1 MDFGDRIESCVEES
15 FLAAQPRIA
24 RDHQMKARIIIGLVI
39 SGLLAPGISQAAE
52 PIDEQFQ
59 SLAMP
64 GANSLGFQA
73 NESNF
78 AKTEVSTW
86 FNFTT
91 SDGTPKGSVT
101 NIAICNTGKE
111 PGCAFTVWATY
122 RAILPACVGTSDT
135 NCLSEIT
142 AINADG
148 KSLKVNTLSTFPAF
162 RFEDFEGDL
171 AQGVPRG
178 SGAVLV
184 SIPEAPHAGGDN
196 YLMKLVVTSNRTQES
211 GGVYGVPSI
220 SASMMAVKIVEG
232 KFRGSRTE
240 TNTASY
246 PKAQGISV
254 RGVTNLAVGE
264 LPDPRYLECVMSSTT
279 ECALPYGLPQDIS
292 FGFSARF
299 SFNLTGWL
307 HGRMRDASI
316 KLEKKSEKESLLT
329 VSARAIKVPVLDV
342 VKNVDELP
350 DSLLS
355 HFAPSDWAGETL
367 RYPLAT
373 TMQGTQLLPSEK
385 NRAGLKNISFKFINT
400 QFNTGSMSDF
410 LQWLPI
416 AGDKAA
422 ALPTQWRVST
432 MTDRGSGVVQDCLN
446 KGNSLAGLVTTNS
459 TMYIDGPPTYDA
471 SQGSLDYKVASTHYE
486 ADGKTE
492 FKGTYELL
500 MSSSVARCIY
510 KFTNAP
516 IKATVSVTSENGVPN
531 VATIVVNEKNNWLT
545 LAAYNFTFSA
555 PTVSVKL
562 TQDKP
567 KVVTPPKPVIKKITC
582 VKGKVTKKITA
593 TKCPTG
599 YKKV

>member
-1 MDFGDRIESCVEES
+1 MRT
-15 FLAAQPRIA
+15 
-24 RDHQMKARIIIGLVI
+24 RIIIGLI
-39 SGLLAPGISQAAE
+39 IAAFLAPTLSHAAD

-78 AKTEVSTW
+78 AKTEVSSW

-91 SDGTPKGSVT
+91 DDGTPSGKVT
-101 NIAICNTGKE
+101 KVAICDTGKE
-111 PGCAFTVWATY
+111 AGCEFTVFAMY
-122 RAILPACVGTSDT
+122 RAVLPACVGTSDT

-142 AINADG
+142 ALDANG
-148 KSLKVNTLSTFPAF
+148 KSLKVNTLSTFPSF
-162 RFEDFEGDL
+162 RYQDFAGDL
-171 AQGVPRG
+171 TQGVPRG

-196 YLMKLVVTSNRTQES
+196 YLMKLVVSSTRVPQS
-211 GGVYGVPSI
+211 GGVYGAPSI

-232 KFRGSRTE
+232 NFQGARTE
-240 TNTASY
+240 TNTAAY
-246 PKAQGISV
+246 LRAQGISV
-254 RGVTNLAVGE
+254 ASVTDLSPGQD
-264 LPDPRYLECVMSSTT
+264 LDPRNKACVMSSTK
-279 ECALPYGLPQDIS
+279 ECALPYGLPQDVS

-307 HGRMRDASI
+307 HGRMRDSSI
-316 KLEKKSEKESLLT
+316 KLDKKSDKESLLT
-329 VSARAIKVPVLDV
+329 VSARPIKVPVLDV
-342 VKNVDELP
+342 VKSVDDLP
-350 DSLLS
+350 DSLINY
-355 HFAPSDWAGETL
+355 FATTDWAGETL

-373 TMQGTQLLPSEK
+373 ATQGTRVSPTEK
-385 NRAGLKNISFKFINT
+385 NRAGLKNLSFKFINGR
-400 QFNTGSMSDF
+400 FDSESMKDF

-422 ALPTQWRVST
+422 ASPTQWRVST
-432 MTDRGSGVVQDCLN
+432 MTDRGSGVVQECLN
-446 KGNSLAGLVTTNS
+446 KSNTLAGLVTTNS

-471 SQGSLDYKVASTHYE
+471 SKGSLDYKVASTHYE

-510 KFTNAP
+510 KFTSAP
-516 IKATVSVTSENGVPN
+516 VKASVSVTSENGEPN
-531 VATIVVNEKNNWLT
+531 VATVVVNEKNNWLT
-545 LAAYNFTFSA
+545 LGAYNFTFSA

-562 TQDKP
+562 TQDKAQ
-567 KVVTPPKPVIKKITC
+567 VITPAKPALKKITC
-582 VKGKVTKKITA
+582 IKGKTTKVVTGS
-593 TKCPTG
+593 KCPSG
-599 YKKV
+599 YKKKA

>member
-1 MDFGDRIESCVEES
+1 
-15 FLAAQPRIA
+15 
-24 RDHQMKARIIIGLVI
+24 MKARIIIGLVI
-39 SGLLAPGISQAAE
+39 AAFLAPTLSHAAD
-52 PIDEQFQ
+52 PVDEQFQ

-64 GANSLGFQA
+64 GPNSLGFQA

-78 AKTEVSTW
+78 SKGQVSTW

-91 SDGTPKGSVT
+91 SDGTPTGKVT
-101 NIAICNTGKE
+101 NVAICNNGQE
-111 PGCAFTVWATY
+111 PGCEFTVYALY
-122 RAILPACVGTSDT
+122 RAVLPACIDGADT
-135 NCLSEIT
+135 NCLSQIT
-142 AINADG
+142 AISADG
-148 KSLKVNTLSTFPAF
+148 KSLKVNTLSTFPTL
-162 RFEDFEGDL
+162 RYEDFAGDL
-171 AQGVPRG
+171 TQGVPRG

-196 YLMKLVVTSNRTQES
+196 YLMKLVVSSMRTPES
-211 GGVYGVPSI
+211 RGVYGVPSI

-232 KFRGSRTE
+232 KFRGYRTE
-240 TNTASY
+240 TSTASY
-246 PKAQGISV
+246 LKAQGVSV
-254 RGVTNLAVGE
+254 RGVTDLAPGE
-264 LPDPRYLECVMSSTT
+264 QLDPRTQECVMSSTT
-279 ECALPYGLPQDIS
+279 QCALPYGLPQDIS

-316 KLEKKSEKESLLT
+316 KLEKKSQTESLLT

-342 VKNVDELP
+342 VKSVDDLP
-350 DSLLS
+350 DSLLT
-355 HFAPSDWAGETL
+355 HFATTDWSGETL

-373 TMQGTQLLPSEK
+373 SVQGTRVSPSEK
-385 NRAGLKNISFKFINT
+385 TRTGLKNISFKMINT
-400 QFNTGSMSDF
+400 RFDSQSMKDF

-432 MTDRGSGVVQDCLN
+432 MTDRGSGVVQECLN
-446 KGNSLAGLVTTNS
+446 KSNTLAGLVTTNS
-459 TMYIDGPPTYDA
+459 TMYLDGPPTYDA

-510 KFTNAP
+510 KFTSAP
-516 IKATVSVTSENGVPN
+516 VKATVSVTSENGEPN

-562 TQDKP
+562 TQDAP
-567 KVVTPPKPVIKKITC
+567 AVVTPPKPVIKKITC
-582 VKGKVTKKITA
+582 VKGKVTKKIVA
-593 TKCPTG
+593 TKCPAG
-599 YKKV
+599 YKKKA

>member
-1 MDFGDRIESCVEES
+1 MKTRIVIALVIAA
-15 FLAAQPRIA
+15 FLAPTLS
-24 RDHQMKARIIIGLVI
+24 H
-39 SGLLAPGISQAAE
+39 AADSV
-52 PIDEQFQ
+52 DEQFQ

-78 AKTEVSTW
+78 SKTEVSSW

-91 SDGTPKGSVT
+91 SDGTPTGKVT

-111 PGCAFTVWATY
+111 PGCEFSVYAMY
-122 RAILPACVGTSDT
+122 RAVLPACSDAADT

-142 AINADG
+142 AVDSTG
-148 KSLKVNTLSTFPAF
+148 KSLKVNTLSTFPTL
-162 RFEDFEGDL
+162 RYEDFAGDL
-171 AQGVPRG
+171 TQGVPRG

-196 YLMKLVVTSNRTQES
+196 YLMKLTVTSNRTPQS
-211 GGVYGVPSI
+211 SGVYGVPSI

-232 KFRGSRTE
+232 KFQGNRTE

-246 PKAQGISV
+246 LRASGISV
-254 RGVTNLAVGE
+254 RGFTDLAPGE
-264 LPDPRYLECVMSSTT
+264 QPDPRYQACIMSSTK

-299 SFNLTGWL
+299 SFYLTGWL

-316 KLEKKSEKESLLT
+316 KLEKKSDKESLLT
-329 VSARAIKVPVLDV
+329 VSARPIKVPVLDV
-342 VKNVDELP
+342 VKSVDDLP
-350 DSLLS
+350 DSLLT
-355 HFAPSDWAGETL
+355 HFASLDWAGETL

-373 TMQGTQLLPSEK
+373 SVQGTRVDSSEK
-385 NRAGLKNISFKFINT
+385 TRTGLKNLSFKFINT
-400 QFNTGSMSDF
+400 RFDSYSMKDF

-432 MTDRGSGVVQDCLN
+432 MTDRGSGVVQECLN
-446 KGNSLAGLVTTNS
+446 QTNTLAGLVTTNA
-459 TMYIDGPPTYDA
+459 TMYLDGPPTYDP

-492 FKGTYELL
+492 FKGSYELL

-510 KFTNAP
+510 KFTSAP
-516 IKATVSVTSENGVPN
+516 VKASVTVTSENGEPN
-531 VATIVVNEKNNWLT
+531 VATVVVNEKNNWLT
-545 LAAYNFTFSA
+545 LGAYNFTFSS

-562 TQDKP
+562 TQDAP
-567 KVVTPPKPVIKKITC
+567 AVVTPPKPVIKKITC
-582 VKGKVTKKITA
+582 VKGKVTKKIVA
-593 TKCPTG
+593 TKCPAG
-599 YKKV
+599 YKKKA

>member
-1 MDFGDRIESCVEES
+1 
-15 FLAAQPRIA
+15 
-24 RDHQMKARIIIGLVI
+24 MKARIIIGLVI
-39 SGLLAPGISQAAE
+39 AAFLAPTLSHAAD
-52 PIDEQFQ
+52 PVDEQFQ

-78 AKTEVSTW
+78 SKTEVSSW

-91 SDGTPKGSVT
+91 DDGTPTGKVT
-101 NIAICNTGKE
+101 KIAICNTGTE
-111 PGCAFTVWATY
+111 AGCEFSVYAMY
-122 RAILPACVGTSDT
+122 RAVLPACIDAADT

-142 AINADG
+142 AVDASG
-148 KSLKVNTLSTFPAF
+148 KSLKVNPLSTFPTL
-162 RFEDFEGDL
+162 RYEDFAGDL
-171 AQGVPRG
+171 TQGVPRG

-196 YLMKLVVTSNRTQES
+196 YLMKLTVTSNRSPQS

-220 SASMMAVKIVEG
+220 SAAMMAVKIVEG
-232 KFRGSRTE
+232 NFQGNRTE

-246 PKAQGISV
+246 LRASGISV
-254 RGVTNLAVGE
+254 RSFTDLAPGE
-264 LPDPRYLECVMSSTT
+264 QPDPRYQACVMSSTK
-279 ECALPYGLPQDIS
+279 ECALPYGLPQEIS

-316 KLEKKSEKESLLT
+316 KLEKKSDTESLLT
-329 VSARAIKVPVLDV
+329 VSARPIKVPVLDV
-342 VKNVDELP
+342 VKSVDDLP
-350 DSLLS
+350 DSLLA
-355 HFAPSDWAGETL
+355 HFAPLDWAGETL

-373 TMQGTQLLPSEK
+373 SVQGTRVDSSEK
-385 NRAGLKNISFKFINT
+385 TRAGLKNLSFKFINT
-400 QFNTGSMSDF
+400 RFDSYSMKDF
-410 LQWLPI
+410 LQWLPV

-432 MTDRGSGVVQDCLN
+432 MTDRGSGVVQECLN
-446 KGNSLAGLVTTNS
+446 KSNSLAGLVTTNA
-459 TMYIDGPPTYDA
+459 TMYLDGPPTYDA
-471 SQGSLDYKVASTHYE
+471 SQGSLDYKVAATHYE

-492 FKGTYELL
+492 FKGSYELL
-500 MSSSVARCIY
+500 MSSTVARCIY

-516 IKATVSVTSENGVPN
+516 VKASVSVTSENGEPN
-531 VATIVVNEKNNWLT
+531 VATVVVNEKNNWLT
-545 LAAYNFTFSA
+545 LGAYNFTFSS

-567 KVVTPPKPVIKKITC
+567 QVVTPPKPVIKKITC
-582 VKGKVTKKITA
+582 VKGKVTKKIVA
-593 TKCPTG
+593 SKCPAG
-599 YKKV
+599 YKKKA

>member
-1 MDFGDRIESCVEES
+1 
-15 FLAAQPRIA
+15 
-24 RDHQMKARIIIGLVI
+24 MKARIIVGLVI
-39 SGLLAPGISQAAE
+39 AALLAPAISQAAD
-52 PIDEQFQ
+52 PVDEQFQ

-91 SDGTPKGSVT
+91 SDGAPTGKVT

-111 PGCAFTVWATY
+111 AGCAFTVWAMY
-122 RAILPACVGTSDT
+122 RAVLPACIDAADT

-148 KSLKVNTLSTFPAF
+148 KALKVNTLSTFPTV
-162 RFEDFEGDL
+162 RSEDFAGDL
-171 AQGVPRG
+171 AQDVPRG

-196 YLMKLVVTSNRTQES
+196 YLMKLTVTSNRTPES

-220 SASMMAVKIVEG
+220 SASMMAVKVVEG
-232 KFRGSRTE
+232 KFMGSRTE
-240 TNTASY
+240 TNTAAY
-246 PKAQGISV
+246 FRAQGISV
-254 RGVTNLAVGE
+254 AGVTDLAPGE
-264 LPDPRYLECVMSSTT
+264 LPDPRYLDCVMSSPKQ
-279 ECALPYGLPQDIS
+279 CALPYGLPQDIS

-316 KLEKKSEKESLLT
+316 KLEKKSEKQSLLT
-329 VSARAIKVPVLDV
+329 VSARPIKVPVVDV
-342 VKNVDELP
+342 VKSVDDLP
-350 DSLLS
+350 DSLLA
-355 HFAPSDWAGETL
+355 HFATSDWAGETL

-373 TMQGTQLLPSEK
+373 TIQGIRVSPSEK

-400 QFNTGSMSDF
+400 RFDTGSMSDF

-446 KGNSLAGLVTTNS
+446 KSNTLAGLVTTNS

-471 SQGSLDYKVASTHYE
+471 SKGSLDYKVASTHFE
-486 ADGKTE
+486 VDGKTV
-492 FKGTYELL
+492 FKGSYELL
-500 MSSSVARCIY
+500 MSSAVARCIY
-510 KFTNAP
+510 KFTSAP
-516 IKATVSVTSENGVPN
+516 IKASVSVTSESGEPN
-531 VATIVVNEKNNWLT
+531 VATVVVNEKNNWLT
-545 LAAYNFTFSA
+545 LGAYNFTFSS

-567 KVVTPPKPVIKKITC
+567 AVVTPPKPVIKKITC
-582 VKGKVTKKITA
+582 VKGKVTKVVA
-593 TKCPTG
+593 GTKCPTG
-599 YKKV
+599 YKKKA

>member
-1 MDFGDRIESCVEES
+1 MKTRIV
-15 FLAAQPRIA
+15 
-24 RDHQMKARIIIGLVI
+24 IGLVI
-39 SGLLAPGISQAAE
+39 AAFLAPTLSHAVD
-52 PIDEQFQ
+52 PVDEQFQ

-64 GANSLGFQA
+64 GPNSLGFQA

-78 AKTEVSTW
+78 SKGQVSTW

-91 SDGTPKGSVT
+91 SDGTPTGKVT
-101 NIAICNTGKE
+101 NVAICNNGQE
-111 PGCAFTVWATY
+111 PGCEFTVYALY
-122 RAILPACVGTSDT
+122 RAVLPACIDGADT
-135 NCLSEIT
+135 NCLSQIT
-142 AINADG
+142 AISADG
-148 KSLKVNTLSTFPAF
+148 KSLKVNTLSTFPAL
-162 RFEDFEGDL
+162 RYEDFAGDL
-171 AQGVPRG
+171 AQRVPRG

-196 YLMKLVVTSNRTQES
+196 YLMKLVVSSMRTPES
-211 GGVYGVPSI
+211 RGVYGVPSI

-232 KFRGSRTE
+232 KFRGYRTE
-240 TNTASY
+240 TSTASY
-246 PKAQGISV
+246 LKAQGVSV
-254 RGVTNLAVGE
+254 RGVTDLAPGE
-264 LPDPRYLECVMSSTT
+264 QLDPRTQECVMSSTT
-279 ECALPYGLPQDIS
+279 QCALPYGLPQDIS

-316 KLEKKSEKESLLT
+316 KLEKKSQTESLLT

-342 VKNVDELP
+342 VKSVDDLP
-350 DSLLS
+350 DSLLT
-355 HFAPSDWAGETL
+355 HFATTDWSGETL

-373 TMQGTQLLPSEK
+373 SVQGTRVSPSEK
-385 NRAGLKNISFKFINT
+385 TRTGLKNISFKMINT
-400 QFNTGSMSDF
+400 RFDTQSMKDF

-432 MTDRGSGVVQDCLN
+432 MTDRGSGVVQECLN
-446 KGNSLAGLVTTNS
+446 KSNTLAGLVTTNS
-459 TMYIDGPPTYDA
+459 TMYLDGPPTYDA

-510 KFTNAP
+510 KFTSAP
-516 IKATVSVTSENGVPN
+516 VKATVSVTSENGEPN

-562 TQDKP
+562 TQDAP
-567 KVVTPPKPVIKKITC
+567 AVVTPPKPVIKKITC
-582 VKGKVTKKITA
+582 VKGKVTKKIVA
-593 TKCPTG
+593 TKCPAG
-599 YKKV
+599 YKKKT

>member
-1 MDFGDRIESCVEES
+1 MR
-15 FLAAQPRIA
+15 
-24 RDHQMKARIIIGLVI
+24 ARIVNGLVI
-39 SGLLAPGISQAAE
+39 AVIAAFLAPTLLHAAD
-52 PIDEQFQ
+52 PVDEQFQ

-64 GANSLGFQA
+64 GPNSLGFQA

-78 AKTEVSTW
+78 SKGQVSTW

-91 SDGTPKGSVT
+91 SDGTPTGKVT
-101 NIAICNTGKE
+101 NVAICNNGQE
-111 PGCAFTVWATY
+111 PGCEFTVYALY
-122 RAILPACVGTSDT
+122 RAVLPACIDGADT
-135 NCLSEIT
+135 NCLSQIT
-142 AINADG
+142 AISADG
-148 KSLKVNTLSTFPAF
+148 KSLKVNTLSTFPAL
-162 RFEDFEGDL
+162 RYEDFAGDL

-196 YLMKLVVTSNRTQES
+196 YLMKLVVSSMRTPES
-211 GGVYGVPSI
+211 RGVYGVPSI

-232 KFRGSRTE
+232 KFRGYRTE
-240 TNTASY
+240 TSTASY
-246 PKAQGISV
+246 LKAQGVSV
-254 RGVTNLAVGE
+254 RGVTDLAPGE
-264 LPDPRYLECVMSSTT
+264 QLDPRTQECVMSSTT
-279 ECALPYGLPQDIS
+279 QCALPYGLPQDIS

-316 KLEKKSEKESLLT
+316 KLEKKSQTESLLT

-342 VKNVDELP
+342 VKSVDDLP
-350 DSLLS
+350 DSLLT
-355 HFAPSDWAGETL
+355 HFATTDWSGETL

-373 TMQGTQLLPSEK
+373 SVQGTRVSPSEK
-385 NRAGLKNISFKFINT
+385 TRTGLKNISFKMINT
-400 QFNTGSMSDF
+400 RFDTQSMQDF

-432 MTDRGSGVVQDCLN
+432 MTDRGSGVVQECLN
-446 KGNSLAGLVTTNS
+446 KSNTLAGLVTTNS
-459 TMYIDGPPTYDA
+459 TMYLDGPPTYDA

-510 KFTNAP
+510 KFTSAP
-516 IKATVSVTSENGVPN
+516 VKATVSVTSENGEPN

-562 TQDKP
+562 TQDAP
-567 KVVTPPKPVIKKITC
+567 QVISVPKPVIKKITC
-582 VKGKVTKKITA
+582 VKGKVTKMVA
-593 TKCPTG
+593 GTKCPSG
-599 YKKV
+599 YKKKA

>member
-1 MDFGDRIESCVEES
+1 MR
-15 FLAAQPRIA
+15 
-24 RDHQMKARIIIGLVI
+24 ARIVNGLVI
-39 SGLLAPGISQAAE
+39 AVIAAFLAPTLSSAAD

-91 SDGTPKGSVT
+91 SDGTPSGKPIK
-101 NIAICNTGKE
+101 IAICNTGKE
-111 PGCAFTVWATY
+111 PGCEFTVWAMY
-122 RAILPACVGTSDT
+122 RAILPACVGAADT

-148 KSLKVNTLSTFPAF
+148 KSLKVNTLSTFPAL
-162 RFEDFEGDL
+162 RYEDFAGDL

-196 YLMKLVVTSNRTQES
+196 YLMKLVVSSMRTPES
-211 GGVYGVPSI
+211 RGVYGVPSI

-232 KFRGSRTE
+232 KFRGYRTE
-240 TNTASY
+240 TSTASY
-246 PKAQGISV
+246 LKAQGVSV
-254 RGVTNLAVGE
+254 RGVTDLAPGE
-264 LPDPRYLECVMSSTT
+264 QLDPRTQECVMSSTT
-279 ECALPYGLPQDIS
+279 QCALPYGLPQDIS

-316 KLEKKSEKESLLT
+316 KLEKKSQTESLLT

-342 VKNVDELP
+342 VKSVDDLP
-350 DSLLS
+350 DSLLT
-355 HFAPSDWAGETL
+355 HFATTDWSGETL

-373 TMQGTQLLPSEK
+373 SVQGTRVSPSEK
-385 NRAGLKNISFKFINT
+385 TRTGLKNISFKMINT
-400 QFNTGSMSDF
+400 RFDTQSMQDF

-432 MTDRGSGVVQDCLN
+432 MTDRGSGVVQECLN
-446 KGNSLAGLVTTNS
+446 KSNTLAGLVTTNS
-459 TMYIDGPPTYDA
+459 TMYLDGPPTYDA

-510 KFTNAP
+510 KFTSAP
-516 IKATVSVTSENGVPN
+516 VKATVSVTSENGEPN

-562 TQDKP
+562 TQDAP
-567 KVVTPPKPVIKKITC
+567 QVISVPKPVIKKITC
-582 VKGKVTKKITA
+582 VKGKVTKMVA
-593 TKCPTG
+593 GTKCPSG
-599 YKKV
+599 YKKKA

>member
-1 MDFGDRIESCVEES
+1 
-15 FLAAQPRIA
+15 
-24 RDHQMKARIIIGLVI
+24 MKARIIIGLVI
-39 SGLLAPGISQAAE
+39 AALLAPAISQAAD
-52 PIDEQFQ
+52 PVDEQFQ

-91 SDGTPKGSVT
+91 SDGTPTGKVT

-111 PGCAFTVWATY
+111 AGCAFTVWAMY
-122 RAILPACVGTSDT
+122 RAVLPACIDAADT

-148 KSLKVNTLSTFPAF
+148 KALKVNTLSTFPTL
-162 RFEDFEGDL
+162 RSEDFVGDL
-171 AQGVPRG
+171 AQDVPRG

-184 SIPEAPHAGGDN
+184 SIPEAPHAGGEN
-196 YLMKLVVTSNRTQES
+196 YLMKLTVTSNRTPES

-220 SASMMAVKIVEG
+220 SASMMAVKVVEG
-232 KFRGSRTE
+232 KFMGSRTE
-240 TNTASY
+240 TNTAAY
-246 PKAQGISV
+246 FRAQGISV
-254 RGVTNLAVGE
+254 AGVTDLAPGE
-264 LPDPRYLECVMSSTT
+264 LPDPRYLDCVMSSPKQ
-279 ECALPYGLPQDIS
+279 CALPYGLPQDIS

-316 KLEKKSEKESLLT
+316 KLEKKSEKQSLLT
-329 VSARAIKVPVLDV
+329 VSARPIKVPVVDV
-342 VKNVDELP
+342 VKSVDDLP
-350 DSLLS
+350 DSLLA
-355 HFAPSDWAGETL
+355 HFATSDWAGETL

-373 TMQGTQLLPSEK
+373 TIQGIRVSPSEK

-400 QFNTGSMSDF
+400 RFDTGSMSDF

-446 KGNSLAGLVTTNS
+446 KSNTLAGLVTTNS

-471 SQGSLDYKVASTHYE
+471 SKGSLDYKVASTHFE
-486 ADGKTE
+486 VDGKTV
-492 FKGTYELL
+492 FKGSYELL
-500 MSSSVARCIY
+500 MSSAVARCIY
-510 KFTNAP
+510 KFTSAP
-516 IKATVSVTSENGVPN
+516 IKASVSVTSESGEPN
-531 VATIVVNEKNNWLT
+531 VATVVVNEKNNWLT
-545 LAAYNFTFSA
+545 LGAYNFTFSS

-567 KVVTPPKPVIKKITC
+567 AVVTPPKPVIKKITC
-582 VKGKVTKKITA
+582 VKGKVTKVVA
-593 TKCPTG
+593 GTKCPTG
-599 YKKV
+599 YKKKA

>member
-1 MDFGDRIESCVEES
+1 MKTRIV
-15 FLAAQPRIA
+15 
-24 RDHQMKARIIIGLVI
+24 IGLVI
-39 SGLLAPGISQAAE
+39 AAFLAPTLSHAAD
-52 PIDEQFQ
+52 PVDEQFQ

-64 GANSLGFQA
+64 GPNSLGFQA

-78 AKTEVSTW
+78 SKGQVSTW

-91 SDGTPKGSVT
+91 SDGTPTGKVT
-101 NIAICNTGKE
+101 NVAICNNGQE
-111 PGCAFTVWATY
+111 PGCEFTVYALY
-122 RAILPACVGTSDT
+122 RAVLPACIDGADT
-135 NCLSEIT
+135 NCLSQIT
-142 AINADG
+142 AISADG
-148 KSLKVNTLSTFPAF
+148 KSLKVNTLSTFPAL
-162 RFEDFEGDL
+162 RYEDFAGDL

-196 YLMKLVVTSNRTQES
+196 YLMKLVVSSMRTPES
-211 GGVYGVPSI
+211 RGVYGVPSI

-232 KFRGSRTE
+232 KFRGYRTE
-240 TNTASY
+240 TSTASY
-246 PKAQGISV
+246 LKAQGVSV
-254 RGVTNLAVGE
+254 RGVTDLAPGE
-264 LPDPRYLECVMSSTT
+264 QLDPRTQECVMSSTT
-279 ECALPYGLPQDIS
+279 QCALPYGLPQDIS

-316 KLEKKSEKESLLT
+316 KLEKKSQTESLLT

-342 VKNVDELP
+342 VKSVDDLP
-350 DSLLS
+350 DSLLT
-355 HFAPSDWAGETL
+355 HFATTDWSGETL

-373 TMQGTQLLPSEK
+373 SVQGTRVSPSEK
-385 NRAGLKNISFKFINT
+385 TRTGLKNISFKMINT
-400 QFNTGSMSDF
+400 RFDTQSMKDF

-432 MTDRGSGVVQDCLN
+432 MTDRGSGVVQECLN
-446 KGNSLAGLVTTNS
+446 KSNTLAGLVTTNS
-459 TMYIDGPPTYDA
+459 TMYLDGPPTYDA

-510 KFTNAP
+510 KFTSAP
-516 IKATVSVTSENGVPN
+516 VKATVSVTSENGEPN

-562 TQDKP
+562 TQDAP
-567 KVVTPPKPVIKKITC
+567 AVVTPPKPVIKKITC
-582 VKGKVTKKITA
+582 VKGKVTKKIVS
-593 TKCPTG
+593 TKCPAG
-599 YKKV
+599 YKKKA

>member
-1 MDFGDRIESCVEES
+1 
-15 FLAAQPRIA
+15 
-24 RDHQMKARIIIGLVI
+24 MKARIIIGLVI
-39 SGLLAPGISQAAE
+39 AAFLAPTLSHAAD
-52 PIDEQFQ
+52 PVDEQFQ

-64 GANSLGFQA
+64 GPNSLGFQA

-78 AKTEVSTW
+78 SKGQVSTW

-91 SDGTPKGSVT
+91 SDGTPTGNVT
-101 NIAICNTGKE
+101 NVAICNNGQE
-111 PGCAFTVWATY
+111 PGCEFTVYALY
-122 RAILPACVGTSDT
+122 RAVLPACIDGADT
-135 NCLSEIT
+135 NCLSQIT
-142 AINADG
+142 AISADG
-148 KSLKVNTLSTFPAF
+148 KSLKVNTLSTFPAL
-162 RFEDFEGDL
+162 RYEDFAGDL

-196 YLMKLVVTSNRTQES
+196 YLMKLVVSSMRTPES
-211 GGVYGVPSI
+211 RGVYGVPSI

-232 KFRGSRTE
+232 KFRGYRTE
-240 TNTASY
+240 TSTASY
-246 PKAQGISV
+246 LKAQGVSV
-254 RGVTNLAVGE
+254 RGVTDLAPGE
-264 LPDPRYLECVMSSTT
+264 QLDPRTQECVMSSTT
-279 ECALPYGLPQDIS
+279 QCALPYGLPQDIS

-316 KLEKKSEKESLLT
+316 KLEKKSQTESLLT

-342 VKNVDELP
+342 VKSVDDLP
-350 DSLLS
+350 DSLLT
-355 HFAPSDWAGETL
+355 HFATTDWSGETL

-373 TMQGTQLLPSEK
+373 SVQGTRVSPSEK
-385 NRAGLKNISFKFINT
+385 TRTGLKNISFKMINT
-400 QFNTGSMSDF
+400 RFDTQSMKDF

-432 MTDRGSGVVQDCLN
+432 MTDRGSGVVQECLN
-446 KGNSLAGLVTTNS
+446 KSNTLAGLVTTNS
-459 TMYIDGPPTYDA
+459 TMYLDGPPTYDA

-510 KFTNAP
+510 KFTSAP
-516 IKATVSVTSENGVPN
+516 VKATVSVTSENGEPN

-562 TQDKP
+562 TQDAP
-567 KVVTPPKPVIKKITC
+567 AVVTPPKPVIKKITC
-582 VKGKVTKKITA
+582 VKGKVTKKIVA
-593 TKCPTG
+593 TKCPAG
-599 YKKV
+599 YKKKA

>member
-1 MDFGDRIESCVEES
+1 
-15 FLAAQPRIA
+15 
-24 RDHQMKARIIIGLVI
+24 MKARIIIGLVI
-39 SGLLAPGISQAAE
+39 AALLAPTLSHAAD
-52 PIDEQFQ
+52 PVDEQFQ

-78 AKTEVSTW
+78 AKGEVSTW

-91 SDGTPKGSVT
+91 DDGTPTGKVT
-101 NIAICNTGKE
+101 KISICNTGTE
-111 PGCAFTVWATY
+111 AGCEFSVYAMY
-122 RAILPACVGTSDT
+122 RAVLPACIDAADT
-135 NCLSEIT
+135 NCLSEIM
-142 AINADG
+142 AVDASG
-148 KSLKVNTLSTFPAF
+148 KSLKVNTLSTFPTF
-162 RFEDFEGDL
+162 RYEDFAGDL
-171 AQGVPRG
+171 AQGVPHG

-196 YLMKLVVTSNRTQES
+196 YLMKLVVTSNRTPES

-232 KFRGSRTE
+232 KFQGNRTE

-246 PKAQGISV
+246 LRASGISV
-254 RGVTNLAVGE
+254 RGVTDLAPGE
-264 LPDPRYLECVMSSTT
+264 LPDPRTKDCVMSSTT
-279 ECALPYGLPQDIS
+279 QCALPYGLPLDVS

-299 SFNLTGWL
+299 SFYLTGWL

-316 KLEKKSEKESLLT
+316 KLEKKSDKESLLT
-329 VSARAIKVPVLDV
+329 VSARPIQVPVVDV
-342 VKNVDELP
+342 VKSIDDLP
-350 DSLLS
+350 DSLLA
-355 HFAPSDWAGETL
+355 HFAPLDWAGETL

-373 TMQGTQLLPSEK
+373 SAQGTRVDQSEK
-385 NRAGLKNISFKFINT
+385 TRTGLKNLSFKFINT
-400 QFNTGSMSDF
+400 RFDTGSMKDF

-432 MTDRGSGVVQDCLN
+432 MTDRGSGVVQECLN
-446 KGNSLAGLVTTNS
+446 KSNTLAGLVTTNS

-516 IKATVSVTSENGVPN
+516 VKASVSVTSENGEPN

-545 LAAYNFTFSA
+545 LGAYNFTFSS
-555 PTVSVKL
+555 PTVSAKL

-567 KVVTPPKPVIKKITC
+567 QVVTPPKPVLKKITC
-582 VKGKVTKKITA
+582 VKGKVTKKIVA
-593 TKCPTG
+593 SKCPTG
-599 YKKV
+599 YKKKA

>member
-1 MDFGDRIESCVEES
+1 
-15 FLAAQPRIA
+15 
-24 RDHQMKARIIIGLVI
+24 MKARIIIGLVI
-39 SGLLAPGISQAAE
+39 AALLAPTLSHAAD
-52 PIDEQFQ
+52 PVDEQFQ

-78 AKTEVSTW
+78 SKTEVSSW

-91 SDGTPKGSVT
+91 DDGTPTGKVT
-101 NIAICNTGKE
+101 KIAICNTGTE
-111 PGCAFTVWATY
+111 AGCEFSVYAMY
-122 RAILPACVGTSDT
+122 RAVLPACIDAADT

-142 AINADG
+142 AVDASG
-148 KSLKVNTLSTFPAF
+148 KSLKVNPLSTFPTL
-162 RFEDFEGDL
+162 RYEDFAGDPN
-171 AQGVPRG
+171 QGVPRG

-196 YLMKLVVTSNRTQES
+196 YLMKLTVTSNRTPQS

-232 KFRGSRTE
+232 NFQGNRTE

-246 PKAQGISV
+246 LRASGISV
-254 RGVTNLAVGE
+254 RGFTDLAPGE
-264 LPDPRYLECVMSSTT
+264 QPDPRYQACVMSSTKQ
-279 ECALPYGLPQDIS
+279 CALPYGLPQDIS

-299 SFNLTGWL
+299 SFYLTGWL

-316 KLEKKSEKESLLT
+316 KLEKKSDKESLLT
-329 VSARAIKVPVLDV
+329 VSARPIKVPVLDV
-342 VKNVDELP
+342 VKSVDDLP
-350 DSLLS
+350 DSLLA
-355 HFAPSDWAGETL
+355 HFAPLDWAGETL

-373 TMQGTQLLPSEK
+373 SAQGTRVDTSEK
-385 NRAGLKNISFKFINT
+385 TRAGLKNLSFKFINT
-400 QFNTGSMSDF
+400 RFDSYSMKDF
-410 LQWLPI
+410 LQWLPV

-432 MTDRGSGVVQDCLN
+432 MTDRGSGVVQECLN
-446 KGNSLAGLVTTNS
+446 KSNTLAGLVTTNA
-459 TMYIDGPPTYDA
+459 TMYLDGPPTYDA
-471 SQGSLDYKVASTHYE
+471 SQGSLDYKVAATHYE

-492 FKGTYELL
+492 FKGSYELL
-500 MSSSVARCIY
+500 MSSTVARCIY

-516 IKATVSVTSENGVPN
+516 VKASVSVTSENGEPN
-531 VATIVVNEKNNWLT
+531 IATVVVNEKNNWLT
-545 LAAYNFTFSA
+545 LGAYNFTFSS

-567 KVVTPPKPVIKKITC
+567 QVVTPPKPVIKKITC
-582 VKGKVTKKITA
+582 VKGKVTKKIVA
-593 TKCPTG
+593 SKCPAG
-599 YKKV
+599 YKKKA

>member
-1 MDFGDRIESCVEES
+1 
-15 FLAAQPRIA
+15 
-24 RDHQMKARIIIGLVI
+24 MKARIIVGLVI
-39 SGLLAPGISQAAE
+39 AALLAPAISQAAD

-91 SDGTPKGSVT
+91 SDGTPNGKVT

-111 PGCAFTVWATY
+111 RGCAFTVWAMY
-122 RAILPACVGTSDT
+122 RAVLPACVDAADT

-148 KSLKVNTLSTFPAF
+148 KALKVNMLSTFPTL
-162 RFEDFEGDL
+162 RSEDFVGDL
-171 AQGVPRG
+171 TQNVPHG

-196 YLMKLVVTSNRTQES
+196 YLMKLTVTSNRTPES

-232 KFRGSRTE
+232 KFMGSRTE
-240 TNTASY
+240 TNTAAY
-246 PKAQGISV
+246 FRPQGISV
-254 RGVTNLAVGE
+254 AGVTDLAPGE
-264 LPDPRYLECVMSSTT
+264 APDPRYLDCVMSSPKQ
-279 ECALPYGLPQDIS
+279 CALPYGLPQDIS

-307 HGRMRDASI
+307 HGRMRDATI
-316 KLEKKSEKESLLT
+316 KLEKKSEKQSLLT
-329 VSARAIKVPVLDV
+329 VSARPIKVPVVDV
-342 VKNVDELP
+342 VKSVDDLP
-350 DSLLS
+350 DSLLA
-355 HFAPSDWAGETL
+355 HFSTSDWAGETL

-373 TMQGTQLLPSEK
+373 TIQGIRISPSEK
-385 NRAGLKNISFKFINT
+385 TRAGLKNLSFKFINT
-400 QFNTGSMSDF
+400 RFDTESMKDF

-446 KGNSLAGLVTTNS
+446 KSNTLAGLVTTNS

-471 SQGSLDYKVASTHYE
+471 SKGSLDYKVASTHFE
-486 ADGKTE
+486 VDGKTV
-492 FKGTYELL
+492 FKGSYELL
-500 MSSSVARCIY
+500 MSSAVARCIY

-516 IKATVSVTSENGVPN
+516 IKASVSVTSESGEPN
-531 VATIVVNEKNNWLT
+531 VATVVVNEKNNWLT
-545 LAAYNFTFSA
+545 LGAYNFTFSA

-562 TQDKP
+562 SQDKVQ
-567 KVVTPPKPVIKKITC
+567 VVKKITC
-582 VKGKVTKKITA
+582 VKGKVTKVVA
-593 TKCPTG
+593 GTKCPTG
-599 YKKV
+599 YKKKA

>member
-1 MDFGDRIESCVEES
+1 
-15 FLAAQPRIA
+15 
-24 RDHQMKARIIIGLVI
+24 MKARIIIGLVI
-39 SGLLAPGISQAAE
+39 AAFLAPTLSHAADSV
-52 PIDEQFQ
+52 DEQFQ

-78 AKTEVSTW
+78 SKTEVSSW

-91 SDGTPKGSVT
+91 SDGTPTGKVT

-111 PGCAFTVWATY
+111 PGCEFSVYAMY
-122 RAILPACVGTSDT
+122 RAVLPACIDAADT

-142 AINADG
+142 AVDATG
-148 KSLKVNTLSTFPAF
+148 KSLKVNTLSTFPTL
-162 RFEDFEGDL
+162 RYEDFAGDL
-171 AQGVPRG
+171 TQGVPRG

-196 YLMKLVVTSNRTQES
+196 YLMKLTVTSNRTPQS

-232 KFRGSRTE
+232 KFQGNRTE

-246 PKAQGISV
+246 LRASGISV
-254 RGVTNLAVGE
+254 RGFTDMAPGE
-264 LPDPRYLECVMSSTT
+264 QPDPRYQACIMSSTKQ
-279 ECALPYGLPQDIS
+279 CALPYGLPQDIS

-316 KLEKKSEKESLLT
+316 KLEKKSDKESLLT
-329 VSARAIKVPVLDV
+329 VSARPIKVPVLDV
-342 VKNVDELP
+342 VKSVDDLP
-350 DSLLS
+350 DSLLT
-355 HFAPSDWAGETL
+355 HFASLDWAGETL

-373 TMQGTQLLPSEK
+373 SVQGTRVDSSEK
-385 NRAGLKNISFKFINT
+385 TRAGLKNLSFKFINT
-400 QFNTGSMSDF
+400 RFDSYSMKDF

-432 MTDRGSGVVQDCLN
+432 MTDRGSGVVQECLN
-446 KGNSLAGLVTTNS
+446 QTNTLAGLVTTNA
-459 TMYIDGPPTYDA
+459 TMYLDGPPTYDA

-492 FKGTYELL
+492 FKGSYELL

-510 KFTNAP
+510 KFTSAP
-516 IKATVSVTSENGVPN
+516 VKASVTVTSENGEPN
-531 VATIVVNEKNNWLT
+531 VATVVVNEKNNWLT
-545 LAAYNFTFSA
+545 LAAYNFTFSS

-562 TQDKP
+562 TQDAP
-567 KVVTPPKPVIKKITC
+567 AVVTPPKPVIKKITC
-582 VKGKVTKKITA
+582 VKGKVTKKIVA
-593 TKCPTG
+593 TKCPAG
-599 YKKV
+599 YKKKA

>member
-1 MDFGDRIESCVEES
+1 MKTRIV
-15 FLAAQPRIA
+15 
-24 RDHQMKARIIIGLVI
+24 IGLVI
-39 SGLLAPGISQAAE
+39 AAFLAPTLSHAAD
-52 PIDEQFQ
+52 PVDEQFQ

-64 GANSLGFQA
+64 GPNSLGFQA

-78 AKTEVSTW
+78 SKGQVSTW

-91 SDGTPKGSVT
+91 SDGTPTGKVT
-101 NIAICNTGKE
+101 NVAICNNGQE
-111 PGCAFTVWATY
+111 PGCEFTVYALY
-122 RAILPACVGTSDT
+122 RAVLPACIDGADT
-135 NCLSEIT
+135 NCLSQIT
-142 AINADG
+142 AISADG
-148 KSLKVNTLSTFPAF
+148 KSLKVNTLSTFPAL
-162 RFEDFEGDL
+162 RYEDFAGDL

-196 YLMKLVVTSNRTQES
+196 YLMKLVVSSMRTPES
-211 GGVYGVPSI
+211 RGVYGVPSI

-232 KFRGSRTE
+232 KFRGYRTE
-240 TNTASY
+240 TSTASY
-246 PKAQGISV
+246 LKAQGVSV
-254 RGVTNLAVGE
+254 RGVTDLAPGE
-264 LPDPRYLECVMSSTT
+264 QLDPRTQECVMSSTT
-279 ECALPYGLPQDIS
+279 QCALPYGLPQDIS

-316 KLEKKSEKESLLT
+316 KLEKKSQTESLLT

-342 VKNVDELP
+342 VKSVDDLP
-350 DSLLS
+350 DSLLT
-355 HFAPSDWAGETL
+355 HFATTDWSGETH

-373 TMQGTQLLPSEK
+373 SIQGTRVSPSEK
-385 NRAGLKNISFKFINT
+385 TRTGLKNISFKMINT
-400 QFNTGSMSDF
+400 RFDTQSMKDF

-432 MTDRGSGVVQDCLN
+432 MTDRGSGVVQECLN
-446 KGNSLAGLVTTNS
+446 KSNTLAGLVTTNS
-459 TMYIDGPPTYDA
+459 TMYLDGPPTYDA
-471 SQGSLDYKVASTHYE
+471 SRGSLDYKVASTHYE

-510 KFTNAP
+510 KFTSAP
-516 IKATVSVTSENGVPN
+516 VKATVSVTSENGEPN

-562 TQDKP
+562 TQDAP
-567 KVVTPPKPVIKKITC
+567 AVVTPPKPVIKKITC
-582 VKGKVTKKITA
+582 VKGKVTKKIVA
-593 TKCPTG
+593 TKCPAG
-599 YKKV
+599 YKKKT

>member
-1 MDFGDRIESCVEES
+1 MR
-15 FLAAQPRIA
+15 
-24 RDHQMKARIIIGLVI
+24 ARIVNGLVI
-39 SGLLAPGISQAAE
+39 AVIAAFLAPTLSNAAD

-91 SDGTPKGSVT
+91 SDGTPSGNPTK
-101 NIAICNTGKE
+101 IAICNTGKE
-111 PGCAFTVWATY
+111 PGCEFTVWAMY
-122 RAILPACVGTSDT
+122 RAILPACVGAADT

-142 AINADG
+142 ASNADG
-148 KSLKVNTLSTFPAF
+148 KSLKVNTLSTFPTF

-171 AQGVPRG
+171 AQGVPHG

-196 YLMKLVVTSNRTQES
+196 YLMKLVVTSNRTPES

-232 KFRGSRTE
+232 NFMGSRTE

-246 PKAQGISV
+246 IRAQGISV
-254 RGVTNLAVGE
+254 RGVTNLAPGE
-264 LPDPRYLECVMSSTT
+264 QPDPRYKECVMSSTT
-279 ECALPYGLPQDIS
+279 QCALPYGLPQDIS

-329 VSARAIKVPVLDV
+329 VSARPIKVPVLDV
-342 VKNVDELP
+342 VKSVDDLP
-350 DSLLS
+350 DSLINY
-355 HFAPSDWAGETL
+355 FASLDWAGETL

-373 TMQGTQLLPSEK
+373 SAQGTRVDRSEK
-385 NRAGLKNISFKFINT
+385 TRVGLKNLSFKFINAR
-400 QFNTGSMSDF
+400 FDSGSMKDF

-422 ALPTQWRVST
+422 ALPTQWRIST
-432 MTDRGSGVVQDCLN
+432 MTDRGSGVVQQCLN
-446 KGNSLAGLVTTNS
+446 QSNTLAGLVTTNS

-471 SQGSLDYKVASTHYE
+471 GKGSLDYKVASTHFE
-486 ADGKTE
+486 ADGKTV
-492 FKGTYELL
+492 FKGSYELL

-510 KFTNAP
+510 KFTSAP
-516 IKATVSVTSENGVPN
+516 VKASVSVTSESGEPN
-531 VATIVVNEKNNWLT
+531 VATVVVNEKNNWLT
-545 LAAYNFTFSA
+545 LGAYNFTFSA

-562 TQDKP
+562 TQDKAP
-567 KVVTPPKPVIKKITC
+567 IVKKITC
-582 VKGKVTKKITA
+582 IKGKITKVVAA
-593 TKCPTG
+593 TKCPAG
-599 YKKV
+599 YKQKA

>member
-1 MDFGDRIESCVEES
+1 
-15 FLAAQPRIA
+15 
-24 RDHQMKARIIIGLVI
+24 MKTRIIIGLVI
-39 SGLLAPGISQAAE
+39 AAFLAPTLSHAAD
-52 PIDEQFQ
+52 PVDEQFQ

-78 AKTEVSTW
+78 SKTEVSSW

-91 SDGTPKGSVT
+91 SDGTPTGKVT

-111 PGCAFTVWATY
+111 PGCEFSVYAMY
-122 RAILPACVGTSDT
+122 RAVLPACIDAADT

-142 AINADG
+142 AVDATG
-148 KSLKVNTLSTFPAF
+148 KSLKVNTLSTFPTL
-162 RFEDFEGDL
+162 RYEDFAGDL
-171 AQGVPRG
+171 TQGVPRG

-196 YLMKLVVTSNRTQES
+196 YLMKLTVTSNRTPQS

-220 SASMMAVKIVEG
+220 SATMMAVKIVEG
-232 KFRGSRTE
+232 KFQGNRTE

-246 PKAQGISV
+246 LRASGISV
-254 RGVTNLAVGE
+254 RGFTDLSPGE
-264 LPDPRYLECVMSSTT
+264 QPDPRYQACIMSSTKQ
-279 ECALPYGLPQDIS
+279 CALPYGLPQDIS

-299 SFNLTGWL
+299 SFYLTGWL

-316 KLEKKSEKESLLT
+316 KLEKKSDKESLLT
-329 VSARAIKVPVLDV
+329 VSARPIKVPVLDV
-342 VKNVDELP
+342 VKSVDDLP
-350 DSLLS
+350 DSLLT
-355 HFAPSDWAGETL
+355 HFASLDWAGETL

-373 TMQGTQLLPSEK
+373 SVQGTRVDSSEK
-385 NRAGLKNISFKFINT
+385 TRAGLKNLSFKFINT
-400 QFNTGSMSDF
+400 RFDSYSMKDF

-432 MTDRGSGVVQDCLN
+432 MTDRGSGVVQECLN
-446 KGNSLAGLVTTNS
+446 QTNTLAGLVTTNA
-459 TMYIDGPPTYDA
+459 TMYLDGPPTYDA

-486 ADGKTE
+486 SDGKTE
-492 FKGTYELL
+492 FKGSYELL

-510 KFTNAP
+510 KFTSAP
-516 IKATVSVTSENGVPN
+516 VKASVTVTSENGEPN
-531 VATIVVNEKNNWLT
+531 VATVVVNEKNNWLT
-545 LAAYNFTFSA
+545 LGAYNFTFSS

-562 TQDKP
+562 TQDAP
-567 KVVTPPKPVIKKITC
+567 AVVTPPKPVIKKITC
-582 VKGKVTKKITA
+582 VKGKVTKKIVA
-593 TKCPTG
+593 TKCPAG
-599 YKKV
+599 YKKKA

>member
-1 MDFGDRIESCVEES
+1 
-15 FLAAQPRIA
+15 
-24 RDHQMKARIIIGLVI
+24 MKARIIIGLVI
-39 SGLLAPGISQAAE
+39 AAFLAPAFSYAAD
-52 PIDEQFQ
+52 PVDEQFQ

-64 GANSLGFQA
+64 SANSLGFQA

-78 AKTEVSTW
+78 AKTESSSW

-91 SDGTPKGSVT
+91 SDGTPAGKVT
-101 NIAICNTGKE
+101 NVAICNTGKE
-111 PGCAFTVWATY
+111 PGCEFTVHAMY
-122 RAILPACVGTSDT
+122 RAVLPACFDAADT

-142 AINADG
+142 AVDATG
-148 KSLKVNTLSTFPAF
+148 KSLKVNTLSTFPTL
-162 RFEDFEGDL
+162 RYEDFAGDL
-171 AQGVPRG
+171 TQGVPRG

-196 YLMKLVVTSNRTQES
+196 YLMKLVVTSNRTPES

-232 KFRGSRTE
+232 KFQGNRTE

-246 PKAQGISV
+246 LKAQGISV
-254 RGVTNLAVGE
+254 RGVTDLAPGE
-264 LPDPRYLECVMSSTT
+264 LPDPRYKECVMSSTT
-279 ECALPYGLPQDIS
+279 QCALPYGLPQDIS

-329 VSARAIKVPVLDV
+329 VSARPIKVPVLDV
-342 VKNVDELP
+342 VKSVDDLP
-350 DSLLS
+350 DSLINY
-355 HFAPSDWAGETL
+355 FAPLDWAGETL

-373 TMQGTQLLPSEK
+373 SAQGTRVDRSEK
-385 NRAGLKNISFKFINT
+385 TRVGLKNLSFKFINT
-400 QFNTGSMSDF
+400 RFDTGSMNDF

-432 MTDRGSGVVQDCLN
+432 MTDRGSGVVQECLYKSN
-446 KGNSLAGLVTTNS
+446 TLAGLVTTNS
-459 TMYIDGPPTYDA
+459 TMYLDGPPIYDA
-471 SQGSLDYKVASTHYE
+471 SRGSLDYKVASTHYE

-510 KFTNAP
+510 KFTSAP
-516 IKATVSVTSENGVPN
+516 VKATVSVTSENGEPN

-567 KVVTPPKPVIKKITC
+567 QVVTPAKPAIKKITC
-582 VKGKVTKKITA
+582 VKGKVTKIVAA
-593 TKCPTG
+593 TKCPSG
-599 YKKV
+599 YKKKA

>member
-1 MDFGDRIESCVEES
+1 
-15 FLAAQPRIA
+15 
-24 RDHQMKARIIIGLVI
+24 MKARIIIGLVI
-39 SGLLAPGISQAAE
+39 AAFLAPTLSHAAD

-78 AKTEVSTW
+78 SKTEVSSW

-91 SDGTPKGSVT
+91 DDGTPTGKVT
-101 NIAICNTGKE
+101 KIAICNTGTE
-111 PGCAFTVWATY
+111 AGCEFSVYAMY
-122 RAILPACVGTSDT
+122 RAVLPACIDAADT

-142 AINADG
+142 AVDASG
-148 KSLKVNTLSTFPAF
+148 KSLKVNPLSTFPTL
-162 RFEDFEGDL
+162 RYEDFAGDPN
-171 AQGVPRG
+171 QGVPRG

-196 YLMKLVVTSNRTQES
+196 YLMKLTVTSNRTPQS

-232 KFRGSRTE
+232 NFQGNRTE

-246 PKAQGISV
+246 LRASGISV
-254 RGVTNLAVGE
+254 RGFTDLAPGE
-264 LPDPRYLECVMSSTT
+264 QPDPRYQACVMSSTKQ
-279 ECALPYGLPQDIS
+279 CALPYGLPQDIS

-299 SFNLTGWL
+299 SFYLTGWL

-316 KLEKKSEKESLLT
+316 KLEKKSDKESLLT
-329 VSARAIKVPVLDV
+329 VSARPIKVPVLDV
-342 VKNVDELP
+342 VKNVDDLP
-350 DSLLS
+350 DSLLA
-355 HFAPSDWAGETL
+355 HFAPLDWAGETL

-373 TMQGTQLLPSEK
+373 SAQGTRVDTSEK
-385 NRAGLKNISFKFINT
+385 SRAGLKNLSFKFINT
-400 QFNTGSMSDF
+400 RFDSYSMKDF
-410 LQWLPI
+410 LQWLPV

-432 MTDRGSGVVQDCLN
+432 MTDRGSGVVQECLN
-446 KGNSLAGLVTTNS
+446 KSNTLAGLVTTNA
-459 TMYIDGPPTYDA
+459 TMYLDGPPTYDA
-471 SQGSLDYKVASTHYE
+471 SQGSLDYKVAATHYE

-492 FKGTYELL
+492 FKGSYELL
-500 MSSSVARCIY
+500 MSSTVARCIY

-516 IKATVSVTSENGVPN
+516 VKASVSVTSENGEPN
-531 VATIVVNEKNNWLT
+531 IATVVVNEKNNWLT
-545 LAAYNFTFSA
+545 LGAYNFTFSS

-567 KVVTPPKPVIKKITC
+567 QVVTPPKPVIKKITC
-582 VKGKVTKKITA
+582 VKGKVTKKIVA
-593 TKCPTG
+593 SKCPAG
-599 YKKV
+599 YKKKA

>member
-1 MDFGDRIESCVEES
+1 
-15 FLAAQPRIA
+15 
-24 RDHQMKARIIIGLVI
+24 MKVRIIVGLVI
-39 SGLLAPGISQAAE
+39 AALLAPAISQAAD

-91 SDGTPKGSVT
+91 SDGTPTGKVT

-111 PGCAFTVWATY
+111 PGCAFTVWAMY
-122 RAILPACVGTSDT
+122 RAVLPACVDAADT

-148 KSLKVNTLSTFPAF
+148 KALKVNMLSTFPTL
-162 RFEDFEGDL
+162 RSEDFVGDL
-171 AQGVPRG
+171 AQNVPHG

-196 YLMKLVVTSNRTQES
+196 YLMKLTVTSNRTPES

-232 KFRGSRTE
+232 KFMGSRTE
-240 TNTASY
+240 TNTAAY
-246 PKAQGISV
+246 FRPQGISV
-254 RGVTNLAVGE
+254 AGVTDLALGE
-264 LPDPRYLECVMSSTT
+264 LPDPRYLDCVMSSPKQ
-279 ECALPYGLPQDIS
+279 CALPYGLPQDIS

-307 HGRMRDASI
+307 HGRMRDATI
-316 KLEKKSEKESLLT
+316 KLEKKSEMQSLLT
-329 VSARAIKVPVLDV
+329 VSARPIKVPVVDV
-342 VKNVDELP
+342 VKSVDDLP
-350 DSLLS
+350 DSLLA
-355 HFAPSDWAGETL
+355 HFATSDWAGETL

-373 TMQGTQLLPSEK
+373 TIQGIRISPSEK
-385 NRAGLKNISFKFINT
+385 TRAGLKNLSFKFINT
-400 QFNTGSMSDF
+400 RFDTESMKDF

-446 KGNSLAGLVTTNS
+446 KSNTLAGLVTTNS

-471 SQGSLDYKVASTHYE
+471 SKGSLDYKVASTHFE
-486 ADGKTE
+486 VDGKTV
-492 FKGTYELL
+492 FKGSYELL
-500 MSSSVARCIY
+500 MSSAVARCIY

-516 IKATVSVTSENGVPN
+516 IKASVSVTSESGEPN
-531 VATIVVNEKNNWLT
+531 VATVVVNEKNNWLT
-545 LAAYNFTFSA
+545 LGAYNFTFSA

-562 TQDKP
+562 SQDKVQ
-567 KVVTPPKPVIKKITC
+567 VVKKITC
-582 VKGKVTKKITA
+582 VKGKVTKVVA
-593 TKCPTG
+593 GTKCPTG
-599 YKKV
+599 YKKKA

>member
-1 MDFGDRIESCVEES
+1 
-15 FLAAQPRIA
+15 
-24 RDHQMKARIIIGLVI
+24 MKARIIIGLVI
-39 SGLLAPGISQAAE
+39 AALLAPTLSHAAD
-52 PIDEQFQ
+52 PVDEQFQ

-78 AKTEVSTW
+78 SKTEVSSW

-91 SDGTPKGSVT
+91 DDGTPTGKVT
-101 NIAICNTGKE
+101 KIAICNTGTE
-111 PGCAFTVWATY
+111 AGCEFSVYAMY
-122 RAILPACVGTSDT
+122 RAVLPACIDAADT

-142 AINADG
+142 AVDASG
-148 KSLKVNTLSTFPAF
+148 KSLKVNPLSTFPTL
-162 RFEDFEGDL
+162 RYEDFAGDPN
-171 AQGVPRG
+171 QGVPRG

-196 YLMKLVVTSNRTQES
+196 YLMKLTVTSNRTPQS

-232 KFRGSRTE
+232 NFQGNRTE

-246 PKAQGISV
+246 LRASGISV
-254 RGVTNLAVGE
+254 RGFTDLAPGE
-264 LPDPRYLECVMSSTT
+264 QPDPRYQACVMSSTKQ
-279 ECALPYGLPQDIS
+279 CALPYGLPQDIS

-299 SFNLTGWL
+299 SFYLTGWL

-316 KLEKKSEKESLLT
+316 KLEKKSDKESLLT
-329 VSARAIKVPVLDV
+329 VSARPIKVPVLDV
-342 VKNVDELP
+342 VKNVDDLP
-350 DSLLS
+350 DSLLA
-355 HFAPSDWAGETL
+355 HFAPLDWAGETL

-373 TMQGTQLLPSEK
+373 SAQGTRVDTSEK
-385 NRAGLKNISFKFINT
+385 TRAGLKNLSFKFINT
-400 QFNTGSMSDF
+400 RFDSYSMKDF
-410 LQWLPI
+410 LQWLPV

-432 MTDRGSGVVQDCLN
+432 MTDRGSGVVQECLN
-446 KGNSLAGLVTTNS
+446 KSNTLAGLVTTNA
-459 TMYIDGPPTYDA
+459 TMYLDGPPTYDA
-471 SQGSLDYKVASTHYE
+471 SQGSLDYKVAATHYE

-492 FKGTYELL
+492 FKGSYELL
-500 MSSSVARCIY
+500 MSSTVARCIY

-516 IKATVSVTSENGVPN
+516 VKASVSVTSENGEPN
-531 VATIVVNEKNNWLT
+531 IATVVVNEKNNWLT
-545 LAAYNFTFSA
+545 LGAYNFTFSS

-567 KVVTPPKPVIKKITC
+567 QVVTPPKPVIKKITC
-582 VKGKVTKKITA
+582 VKGKVTKKIVA
-593 TKCPTG
+593 SKCPAG
-599 YKKV
+599 YKKKA

>member
-1 MDFGDRIESCVEES
+1 MRT
-15 FLAAQPRIA
+15 
-24 RDHQMKARIIIGLVI
+24 RIIISLVI
-39 SGLLAPGISQAAE
+39 AAFLAPALSHAAD

-78 AKTEVSTW
+78 AKSEVSTW

-91 SDGTPKGSVT
+91 SDGTASGTPTKIT
-101 NIAICNTGKE
+101 ICNTGKE
-111 PGCAFTVWATY
+111 PGCEFTVWAMY

-142 AINADG
+142 AVSADG
-148 KSLKVNTLSTFPAF
+148 KSLKVNTLSTFPTF
-162 RFEDFEGDL
+162 RYEDFEGDP
-171 AQGVPRG
+171 AQGVPHG

-196 YLMKLVVTSNRTQES
+196 YLMKLVVTSNRTPES

-232 KFRGSRTE
+232 KFRGNRTE

-246 PKAQGISV
+246 ARAQGISV
-254 RGVTNLAVGE
+254 RGVTDLAIGE
-264 LPDPRYLECVMSSTT
+264 LPDPRINECVMSSTT
-279 ECALPYGLPQDIS
+279 QCALPYGLPQDIS

-316 KLEKKSEKESLLT
+316 KLERKSEKESLLT
-329 VSARAIKVPVLDV
+329 VSARAIKVPVVDV
-342 VKNVDELP
+342 VKSVDDLP
-350 DSLLS
+350 DSLLA
-355 HFAPSDWAGETL
+355 HFATTDWAGETL

-373 TMQGTQLLPSEK
+373 SVQGTRVLPSEK
-385 NRAGLKNISFKFINT
+385 TRTGLKNISFKIINAR
-400 QFNTGSMSDF
+400 FDTGSMKDF

-446 KGNSLAGLVTTNS
+446 KSNTLAGLVTTNS
-459 TMYIDGPPTYDA
+459 TMYIDGPPIYDA
-471 SQGSLDYKVASTHYE
+471 SNGSLDYKVASTHFE
-486 ADGKTE
+486 VDGKTV
-492 FKGTYELL
+492 FKGSYELL
-500 MSSSVARCIY
+500 MSSAVARCIY
-510 KFTNAP
+510 KFTSAP
-516 IKATVSVTSENGVPN
+516 VKASVSVTSESGEPN
-531 VATIVVNEKNNWLT
+531 VATVVVNEKNNWLT
-545 LAAYNFTFSA
+545 LGAYNFTFSA

-562 TQDKP
+562 TQDKVQ
-567 KVVTPPKPVIKKITC
+567 VVKKITC
-582 VKGKVTKKITA
+582 VKGKVTKVVA
-593 TKCPTG
+593 GTKCPSG
-599 YKKV
+599 YKKKA

>member
-1 MDFGDRIESCVEES
+1 
-15 FLAAQPRIA
+15 
-24 RDHQMKARIIIGLVI
+24 MKARIIIGLVI
-39 SGLLAPGISQAAE
+39 AAFLAPTLSHAADSV
-52 PIDEQFQ
+52 DEQFQ

-78 AKTEVSTW
+78 SKTEVSSW

-91 SDGTPKGSVT
+91 SDGTPTGKVT

-111 PGCAFTVWATY
+111 PGCEFSVYAMY
-122 RAILPACVGTSDT
+122 RAVLPACIDAADT

-142 AINADG
+142 AVDATG
-148 KSLKVNTLSTFPAF
+148 KSLKVNTLSTFPTL
-162 RFEDFEGDL
+162 RYEDFAGDL
-171 AQGVPRG
+171 TQGVPRG

-196 YLMKLVVTSNRTQES
+196 YLMKLTVTSNRTPQS

-232 KFRGSRTE
+232 KFQGNRTE

-246 PKAQGISV
+246 LRASGISV
-254 RGVTNLAVGE
+254 RGFTDLAPGE
-264 LPDPRYLECVMSSTT
+264 QPDPRYQACIMSSTKQ
-279 ECALPYGLPQDIS
+279 CALPYGLPQDIS

-299 SFNLTGWL
+299 SFYLTGWL

-316 KLEKKSEKESLLT
+316 KLETKSDKESLLT
-329 VSARAIKVPVLDV
+329 VSARPIKVPVLDV
-342 VKNVDELP
+342 VKSVDDLP
-350 DSLLS
+350 DSLIT
-355 HFAPSDWAGETL
+355 HFASLDWAGETL

-373 TMQGTQLLPSEK
+373 SVQGTRVDSSEK
-385 NRAGLKNISFKFINT
+385 TRTGLKNLSFKFINT
-400 QFNTGSMSDF
+400 RFDSYSMKDF

-432 MTDRGSGVVQDCLN
+432 MTDRGSGVVQECLN
-446 KGNSLAGLVTTNS
+446 QTNTLAGLVTTNA
-459 TMYIDGPPTYDA
+459 TMYLDGPPTYDP

-492 FKGTYELL
+492 FKGSYELL

-510 KFTNAP
+510 KFTSAP
-516 IKATVSVTSENGVPN
+516 VKASVTVTSENGEPN
-531 VATIVVNEKNNWLT
+531 VATVVVNEKNNWLT
-545 LAAYNFTFSA
+545 LAAYNFTFSS

-562 TQDKP
+562 TQDAP
-567 KVVTPPKPVIKKITC
+567 AVVTPPKPVIKKITC
-582 VKGKVTKKITA
+582 VKGKVTKKIVA
-593 TKCPTG
+593 TKCPAG
-599 YKKV
+599 YKKKA